1 MTHADGSASALLFR
15 SPTGPLRGAL
25 TGGGGADVA

>member
-1 MTHADGSASALLFR
+1 MTHADGSAPALPFR
-15 SPTGPLRGAL
+15 SPIDRLGGAL

>member
-15 SPTGPLRGAL
+15 PSIHFLSAEL
-25 TGGGGADVA
+25 TLEGGLDVA

>member
-15 SPTGPLRGAL
+15 SPFDRLYGAL
-25 TGGGGADVA
+25 TGGGGSDVA

>member
-15 SPTGPLRGAL
+15 LSVHSLNCEL
-25 TGGGGADVA
+25 TLGGGPDVA

>member
-15 SPTGPLRGAL
+15 SPTDRLRGPV
-25 TGGGGADVA
+25 TGGGGSDVA

>member
-15 SPTGPLRGAL
+15 PSTYRLCGAV
-25 TGGGGADVA
+25 TSGGGPDVA

>member
-15 SPTGPLRGAL
+15 PSYHLRNVL
-25 TGGGGADVA
+25 TGGGGPDAA

>member
-15 SPTGPLRGAL
+15 SSVHLLNGEL
-25 TGGGGADVA
+25 TLGGGPDVA

>member
-15 SPTGPLRGAL
+15 PFTYRLRGAL
-25 TGGGGADVA
+25 TWGGGPDVA

>member
-15 SPTGPLRGAL
+15 PSVHLNGAL
-25 TGGGGADVA
+25 TLGGGPDVA

>member
-15 SPTGPLRGAL
+15 SPTDRLRGAL
-25 TGGGGADVA
+25 TGGGGSDVA

>member
-15 SPTGPLRGAL
+15 LSIHLLSGEL
-25 TGGGGADVA
+25 TLGGDQDVA

>member
-15 SPTGPLRGAL
+15 SSADRLRDAL
-25 TGGGGADVA
+25 TGGGGSDVA